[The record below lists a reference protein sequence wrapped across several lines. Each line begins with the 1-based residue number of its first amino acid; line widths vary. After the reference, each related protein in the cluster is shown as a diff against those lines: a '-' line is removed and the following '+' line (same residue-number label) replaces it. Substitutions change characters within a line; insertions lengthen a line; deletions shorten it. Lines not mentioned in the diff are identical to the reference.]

1 MFRNVI
7 FDWSGTLCNDL
18 PPVLDTINRI
28 LDHYGV
34 DQVDEARFRAEFV
47 LPFGG
52 FYENRIPHATH
63 DELERLY
70 REFFPLTN
78 RQAEPIDHALD
89 FVHHVRPGRRLFV
102 LSAATAEH
110 FHEQADLL
118 GFERAWFERL
128 YLGVRD
134 KREVIRQLLDEN
146 RLAAEETCFIGDMRH
161 DIETARHAGI
171 TSIAVLTGYDSAEKL
186 APGQPDLT
194 VENLSELRPRFSG
207 CA

>member
-28 LDHYGV
+28 LDHFGV
-34 DQVDEARFRAEFV
+34 DQVSEAEFLAEFE
-47 LPFGG
+47 LPFAG
-52 FYENRIPHATH
+52 FYKDRAPLATH
-63 DELERLY
+63 DDLERLY
-70 REFFPLTN
+70 REFFPLSQ
-78 RQAEPIDHALD
+78 REAEPIEHALD

-134 KREVIRQLLDEN
+134 KREVIQQLLAEN
-146 RLAAEETCFIGDMRH
+146 VLAPQETCFIGDMRH
-161 DIETARHAGI
+161 DIETAQHAGI

-186 APGQPDLT
+186 APCEPDLT
-194 VENLSELRPRFSG
+194 VANLLELRSKFSSS
-207 CA
+207 